1 MDIESLR
8 AYCLTFPHATE
19 NIQWGHD
26 LCFKVMGK
34 MFVVAAL
41 EIEARPRLCFK
52 CTPETFAELTERD
65 GMAPAPYVGRYGW
78 VGLESLDTLTVR
90 ELKPLIVTSYELVA
104 AKLPK
109 RKKTAGEAPV
119 RKGKRLQH

>member
-1 MDIESLR
+1 MNIEALR
-8 AYCLTFPHATE
+8 AYCLSFPKTTE

-41 EIEARPRLCFK
+41 EIDARPRLCFK
-52 CTPETFAELTERD
+52 CTPESFAELIEQE

-78 VGLESLDTLTVR
+78 VGLEALDTLPAR
-90 ELKPLIVTSYELVA
+90 ELKELIATSYELVT

-109 RKKTAGEAPV
+109 KSVKKKAAP
-119 RKGKRLQH
+119 RSRSRR

>member
-8 AYCLTFPHATE
+8 AYCLTFPKATE

-41 EIEARPRLCFK
+41 EIDARPRLCFK
-52 CTPETFAELTERD
+52 CTPETFAELIERE
-65 GMAPAPYVGRYGW
+65 GMAPAPYVGRYKW
-78 VGLESLDTLTVR
+78 VGVEALDTLPVR
-90 ELKPLIVTSYELVA
+90 ELKDLIAKSYELVT

-109 RKKTAGEAPV
+109 KSARKKAAPKQ
-119 RKGKRLQH
+119 RPTRRR